1 MNARSETARNNAT
14 DLIREARACRDPRQ
28 RVELARKALVLSS
41 DCADAYTILARDDA
55 RDRREAERLLIEGL
69 KAGERHLRDSCP
81 DLEPGRYWEEPEA
94 RPYMRA
100 RHGLAECLWVEGRH
114 EEAIDHYRE
123 MLRLNPADDQGIRYL
138 LAGGLM
144 ELGRDEEA
152 EALLGAYVRDE
163 CAEWLYTLALI
174 AFRKEGDSPRSEAM
188 LARSLE
194 ANLHVPDYLLA
205 RKEPPAEAPEFIAAG
220 DEDEAAAY
228 AIRYRDLWRKTPG
241 ALEWLASRQ
250 DRASHP

>member
-1 MNARSETARNNAT
+1 LNPFDQVEPSAAYAG
-14 DLIREARACRDPRQ
+14 AAVPDPQ
-28 RVELARKALVLSS
+28 AALNLYEQGV
-41 DCADAYTILARDDA
+41 AA
-55 RDRREAERLLIEGL
+55 AERVL
-69 KAGERHLRDSCP
+69 GEEAFR
-81 DLEPGRYWEEPEA
+81 DLEGEFWGFLET

-100 RHGLAECLWVEGRH
+100 RHGLAECLWVDGRH

-152 EALLGAYVRDE
+152 EALLGAYVQDE

-205 RKEPPAEAPEFIAAG
+205 REEPPAEAPEFIAAG

-241 ALEWLASRQ
+241 ALEWLASCQ